1 MIGNFIQLI
10 DLQKPSHG
18 EVLKHINSHKLID
31 MLMVQGL
38 KYRVQFLF
46 NDNCGIEEE
55 LNESSL
61 LNGSVNCSYSNN
73 NFNNNQNPHIMTN
86 R

>member
-10 DLQKPSHG
+10 DVQKPSHE
-18 EVLKHINSHKLID
+18 EVLRHINSHKLID

-46 NDNCGIEEE
+46 NDNSCGNEEE
-55 LNESSL
+55 LN
-61 LNGSVNCSYSNN
+61 
-73 NFNNNQNPHIMTN
+73 
-86 R
+86 